1 MSDKRT
7 TYVLGTTIVGLTL
20 VLATI
25 VAFPAVMGV
34 TTTETAVL
42 GLMGSVTVV
51 AVNPDGSSYYAQGDN
66 TVLDGGLNVAGTP
79 LFDGAVTTGTFSHVI
94 VSTDANAAN
103 RLNQPTSVLAATS
116 GALTEVYTHLD
127 DVGVN
132 VGAPCAGATSTCE
145 RIVAT
150 GTAADTATI
159 VSVALSNSNDGAGE
173 ELSWVDIAGIP
184 LTSGVTDITITY
196 LISING

>member
-34 TTTETAVL
+34 TSTETAVL

-79 LFDGAVTTGTFSHVI
+79 LFDGTVTTGTFSHVI
-94 VSTDANAAN
+94 VSTDANAAA
-103 RLNQPTSVLAATS
+103 RATQPTSVLAATS
-116 GALTEVYTHLD
+116 AALTEVFTHLD
-127 DVGVN
+127 N
-132 VGAPCAGATSTCE
+132 VDSGGGNCSTTTATCE

-150 GTAADTATI
+150 GTAGDDATI
-159 VSVALSNSNDGAGE
+159 LSVALSNSNDGSGE
-173 ELSWVDIAGIP
+173 EISWVDIAGIP
-184 LTSGVTDITITY
+184 LTDGVTEITITY